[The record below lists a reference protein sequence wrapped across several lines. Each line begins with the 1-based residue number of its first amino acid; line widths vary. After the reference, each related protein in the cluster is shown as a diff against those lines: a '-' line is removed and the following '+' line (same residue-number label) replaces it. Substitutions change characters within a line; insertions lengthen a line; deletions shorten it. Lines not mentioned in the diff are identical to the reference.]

1 MLLHGH
7 AIQRVGHA
15 DGSLVVR
22 DDEKLRV
29 IDEPLEHTN
38 KPVDV
43 GLVQRRIQ
51 LVQHTKRAR
60 ADLID
65 RKHQRH
71 GGHGLFAAGKQRDAL
86 QFFARR
92 PGDDLDATTEHVL
105 FVNQHEVSLAPLEH
119 LGEQRA
125 KVVPNLLKGGLEH
138 LRGLGVDL
146 LNHLEQLLL
155 GLDEIVVL
163 RGKKFI
169 TLLGFLVFLNGDEVD
184 RAHAVD
190 AVLQL
195 GDLVLDTF
203 PVGLQP
209 LGLHLL

>member
-29 IDEPLEHTN
+29 INEPLEHTN

-65 RKHQRH
+65 GKHQRH
-71 GGHGLFAAGKQRDAL
+71 GGHGLFAARKQRDAL

-92 PGDDLDATTEHVL
+92 PGDDLDAAAQHVL
-105 FVNQHEVSLAPLEH
+105 LIDQYEVGLAPLEH

-125 KVVPNLLKGGLEH
+125 KVVPNLLEGGPEH
-138 LRGLGVDL
+138 IRGLGVDL
-146 LNHLEQLLL
+146 LDHLEQLLF
-155 GLDEIVVL
+155 GFDEVVML
-163 RGKKFI
+163 CGQKLVP
-169 TLLGFLVFLNGDEVD
+169 LLGFLVLLDGDEVH
-184 RAHAVD
+184 RPHAVD
-190 AVLQL
+190 AIL
-195 GDLVLDTF
+195 
-203 PVGLQP
+203 
-209 LGLHLL
+209 